1 MVQRRLRAVRDGN
14 ESTRSMD
21 FLCWRKIN
29 CFSLASWQFIAILS
43 TGQARPAMQGN
54 QIKTNQTMK
63 TTLNTS
69 DIARSLHRDDNA
81 NWSWNGAKA
90 LAEHLEQ
97 LEEDTGEE
105 MEFDAVAIR
114 CDFSEYESLEAW
126 ASDYFRN
133 QADAVEKLS
142 LTLGMDGSIDEDSE
156 EIDDMIR
163 SYIQDHGTLI
173 EFDGGVIVSSF

>member
-1 MVQRRLRAVRDGN
+1 
-14 ESTRSMD
+14 
-21 FLCWRKIN
+21 
-29 CFSLASWQFIAILS
+29 
-43 TGQARPAMQGN
+43 
-54 QIKTNQTMK
+54 MK

-69 DIARSLHRDDNA
+69 DIARALKHDINA
-81 NWSWNGAKA
+81 AWTWEGAKA
-90 LAEHLEQ
+90 IAEY
-97 LEEDTGEE
+97 LEEYEEYTGEE
-105 MEFDAVAIR
+105 MELDVCAIR
-114 CDFSEYESLEAW
+114 CDFGEYASLEAW